1 MTSVMM
7 MAISPD
13 EDAWMSTMMSMF
25 SDSMAWVIVLYE
37 QYPALFAMC
46 VQIVLLVVIFMCFGM
61 HCQRTMPLHL
71 RDTSSHDAA
80 RVPQVLDRPLNIDI
94 NTRQGIRPAPGT
106 PGNPL
111 GVATD
116 DEEEIASP
124 SHLLGGARSEVK
136 AKSGPRRTA
145 CTIVQ

>member
-25 SDSMAWVIVLYE
+25 SDIMAWVIVLYE

-61 HCQRTMPLHL
+61 HCQRTVPLHL

-80 RVPQVLDRPLNIDI
+80 HVPQVLDRPLNINI

-116 DEEEIASP
+116 EEEEFCKPQPPAGWSQV
-124 SHLLGGARSEVK
+124 RSQGKVR
-136 AKSGPRRTA
+136 S
-145 CTIVQ
+145 V